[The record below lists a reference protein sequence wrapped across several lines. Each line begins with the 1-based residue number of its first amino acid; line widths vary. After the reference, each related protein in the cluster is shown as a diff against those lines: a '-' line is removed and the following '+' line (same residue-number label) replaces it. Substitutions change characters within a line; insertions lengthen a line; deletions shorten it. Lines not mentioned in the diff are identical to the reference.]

1 MSVAALATV
10 FAGFARPYYLS
21 SYTGA
26 PSLPL
31 QVLVHAAVFTAWMV
45 LLIVQ
50 TSLVAI
56 GRRALHRRLG
66 IFGVGLAMVTVV
78 IGYMTAIAAARR
90 GYNPNPFAPDSLA
103 FLASP
108 LGDLAVFVALTALG
122 IYHRRD
128 TETHKRLMLLG
139 TVGALMLPAL
149 ARLPYIP
156 VSSVGLLV
164 LFLLAGPAYDRWSL
178 GCVHTVYKWASV
190 PVFLTIPLRLVIGAT
205 DGWRAF
211 AAWLVQ

>member
-1 MSVAALATV
+1 
-10 FAGFARPYYLS
+10 
-21 SYTGA
+21 
-26 PSLPL
+26 
-31 QVLVHAAVFTAWMV
+31 MV

-66 IFGVGLAMVTVV
+66 IFGVGLAVAMVV
-78 IGYMTAIAAARR
+78 IGYVTAIAAARR
-90 GYNPNPFAPDSLA
+90 GYNPNPFTPDSLA
-103 FLASP
+103 FLVSP
-108 LGDLAVFVALTALG
+108 LGDLAVFVVLTALG
-122 IYHRRD
+122 IYYRRD

-149 ARLPYIP
+149 SRLPYMP
-156 VSSVGLLV
+156 VTPVLLLV

-178 GCVHTVYKWASV
+178 GHVHTVHKWASV
-190 PVFLTIPLRLVIGAT
+190 PVLLTIPLRLMIGAT
-205 DGWRAF
+205 EEWRAF